1 MAKKI
6 IKDIKVLG
14 PKDKLLILA
23 EKHTP
28 ESQLALMTDR
38 VAKFMKNNER
48 FLFIRGLQ
56 IFILKDGAEVSLA
69 QSLNEEEKNGIR
81 KSQAE

>member
-14 PKDKLLILA
+14 KNDKLFILA
-23 EKHTP
+23 ERDTP
-28 ESQLALMTDR
+28 ESQLALMTDT
-38 VAKFMKNNER
+38 VAEFMRNKER
-48 FLFIRGLQ
+48 FLFVRGLQ
-56 IFILKDGAEVSLA
+56 IFILKDGAEVCLA
-69 QSLNEEEKNGIR
+69 QALNEEENSGIR